1 MAVQKP
7 TFVTHHPVNPFVVD
21 TVMPFQS
28 QASPDTAVAVSG
40 AVLEHIGNG
49 LLDDSVITAWGDFLK
64 SVHSDGRPLFA
75 NTWLRDTLGAQQT
88 ALTARPRA
96 ILASAQ
102 STFLLWQSPLPP

>member
-1 MAVQKP
+1 VISGVDRLFSMAVQKP

-49 LLDDSVITAWGDFLK
+49 LLDDSVITAWG
-64 SVHSDGRPLFA
+64 
-75 NTWLRDTLGAQQT
+75 
-88 ALTARPRA
+88 
-96 ILASAQ
+96 
-102 STFLLWQSPLPP
+102 